1 MTTTQIPPPEKRG
14 GIASVLKNR
23 NLRLYFGGQ
32 LISMIGTWMQQM
44 ALSWLVYRLTN
55 SAYMLGVIG
64 FATMAPSILL
74 TPIAGMVADRTNR
87 HRLVIITQILAMIQ
101 AGLLAAITLG
111 GHPQIWQLLAL
122 GTFMGIISAFDLPTR
137 QTFLIDML
145 DDKEEMGNAI
155 AMGSSIMTVTRLIGP
170 AMAGVCIAAVGEG
183 ICFLA
188 NSVSYVPVIV
198 ALCFVKAHQRQMP
211 PSTLSPF
218 GQIKEGFVYAF
229 GFRPLRAL
237 ILMMALISLFAMP
250 FTVLMPAFAKD
261 VFHGNASTLGILTTA
276 SGIGSLFGAIFL
288 ASRKGVLGL
297 GKWIG
302 ISCAIFGVGLIIF
315 GLSHS
320 IILSSVMLAVVGFGS
335 MVQMAASNTLVQT
348 IVEEDKRGRVMS
360 IFMMAFMGLAP
371 FGSMAAGALANVIG
385 VGNTVTISGV
395 VCIVIAVIFR
405 MRLQVIREDV
415 RPIYVERGIL
425 SAESE
430 LKVLNQ

>member
-1 MTTTQIPPPEKRG
+1 M
-14 GIASVLKNR
+14 SVLKNR
-23 NLRLYFGGQ
+23 NLRLYYGGQ

-64 FATMAPSILL
+64 FVTMAPSILL

-87 HRLVIITQILAMIQ
+87 HRLVIITQILALIQ
-101 AGLLAAITLG
+101 AGLLAAITLN
-111 GHPQIWQLLAL
+111 GHPQIWQLLVL
-122 GTFMGIISAFDLPTR
+122 GAFMGIISAFDLPTR

-145 DDKEEMGNAI
+145 DSKEEMGNAI

-170 AMAGVCIAAVGEG
+170 ALAGVCIAVVGEG
-183 ICFLA
+183 MCFLA
-188 NSVSYVPVIV
+188 NAVSYVPVIV
-198 ALCFVKAHQRQMP
+198 ALCFVKAHQRPVP
-211 PSTLSPF
+211 PSPLSPF
-218 GQIKEGFVYAF
+218 GQIKEGFSYAF

-276 SGIGSLFGAIFL
+276 SGVGSLIGAIFL
-288 ASRKGVLGL
+288 ATRKGVLGL
-297 GKWIG
+297 GKWIA
-302 ISCAIFGVGLIIF
+302 ISCALFGIGLVAF
-315 GLSHS
+315 GLSKN
-320 IILSSVMLAVVGFGS
+320 IVLSSIMLSLVGFGS
-335 MVQMAASNTLVQT
+335 MVQMASSNTLVQT

-371 FGSMAAGALANVIG
+371 FGSMAAGALANLIG
-385 VGNTVTISGV
+385 VGTTVTISGV
-395 VCIVIAVIFR
+395 ICLILALAFHI
-405 MRLQVIREDV
+405 RLRAIREDV
-415 RPIYVERGIL
+415 RPIYIERGIL
-425 SAESE
+425 SAEAD

>member
-1 MTTTQIPPPEKRG
+1 MVSADLPRNEKRG

-64 FATMAPSILL
+64 FTTMAPSILL

-101 AGLLAAITLG
+101 AGLLAAVTLS
-111 GHPQIWQLLAL
+111 GHPQIWQLLVL
-122 GTFMGIISAFDLPTR
+122 GTFMGVISAFDLPTR

-145 DDKEEMGNAI
+145 DDKEQMTNAI
-155 AMGSSIMTVTRLIGP
+155 ATGSSIMTVTRLIGP
-170 AMAGVCIAAVGEG
+170 ALAGVCIATIGEG
-183 ICFLA
+183 MCFLA
-188 NSVSYVPVIV
+188 NAASYVPVII
-198 ALCFVKAHQRQMP
+198 ALCFVRAHQRAVP
-211 PSTLSPF
+211 PSPLSAI
-218 GQIKEGFVYAF
+218 GQIKEGFAYAF

-237 ILMMALISLFAMP
+237 ILLMALISLFAMP

-276 SGIGSLFGAIFL
+276 SGVGSLIGAIFL

-297 GKWIG
+297 GKWIS
-302 ISCAIFGVGLIIF
+302 ISCALFGVGLCAF
-315 GLSHS
+315 GMSRS
-320 IILSSVMLAVVGFGS
+320 IILASVTLVLVGFGS
-335 MVQMAASNTLVQT
+335 MVQMASCNTLVQT
-348 IVEEDKRGRVMS
+348 IVQEDKRGRVMS

-371 FGSMAAGALANVIG
+371 FGAMAAGALANTIG
-385 VGNTVTISGV
+385 VGTTVTISGV
-395 VCIVIAVIFR
+395 ICLILAAIFQL
-405 MRLQVIREDV
+405 RLKTIREDV

-430 LKVLNQ
+430 LKVLSQ